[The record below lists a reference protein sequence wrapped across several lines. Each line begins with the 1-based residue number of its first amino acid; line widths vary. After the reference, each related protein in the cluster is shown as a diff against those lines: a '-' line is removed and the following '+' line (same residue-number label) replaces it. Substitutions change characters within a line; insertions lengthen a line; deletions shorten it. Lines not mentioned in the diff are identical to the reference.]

1 MGRLIPRETLGATLA
16 ILLST
21 VVLSPVAA
29 QSNTAT
35 VEGRLAK
42 LERTLNNRGLLDLL
56 QTVERLQSEVQRLR
70 GQIEEQ
76 NYAIDQLRK
85 TQRDTYVDIDQRLQ
99 NLSGQSGGMRI
110 TDANAPPPLTTVMP
124 GEAQAIA
131 GTTPPSNLELRE
143 AGGDGEALPR
153 DVDQMA
159 AATAAAAG
167 TPAAPAATAAAAG
180 TSAAAAVNPAAA
192 AGTPDAAVDTQV
204 AVVSRPSI
212 APQGPT
218 IDNEASEAAYHD
230 AFNLLKAGEYDES
243 IAAFTDF
250 LVQFPNSQYADNAQY
265 WLGETYYV
273 KREFE
278 PALVEYRKL
287 IDTYPAS
294 KKRSHAMLKIGYS
307 YHELGQV
314 DQARA
319 VLEDLRN
326 RYAGTTAARLAE
338 ERIHI
343 LAGAASN

>member
-1 MGRLIPRETLGATLA
+1 MGRLIPRGTLNTALA

-21 VVLSPVAA
+21 VVLLPVAA
-29 QSNTAT
+29 QSNSQT
-35 VEGRLAK
+35 VETRVAK
-42 LERTLNNRGLLDLL
+42 LERALNNRGLLDLL

-76 NYAIDQLRK
+76 NYTIDQLRK

-110 TDANAPPPLTTVMP
+110 TDANGVPPLTTVMP
-124 GEAQAIA
+124 GQAAAIA
-131 GTTPPSNLELRE
+131 GTTPPSNLEMRE
-143 AGGDGEALPR
+143 TSGDGETLPR
-153 DVDQMA
+153 AVEQA
-159 AATAAAAG
+159 VPTE
-167 TPAAPAATAAAAG
+167 PA
-180 TSAAAAVNPAAA
+180 S
-192 AGTPDAAVDTQV
+192 TPDVAVDTPV
-204 AVVSRPSI
+204 TVVSRASI

-218 IDNEASEAAYHD
+218 IDNEASETAYHD
-230 AFNLLKAGEYDES
+230 AFSLLKAGEYDES

-287 IDTYPAS
+287 IDTYPES

-307 YHELGQV
+307 YHELGQL

-343 LAGAASN
+343 LVNAAAN

>member
-1 MGRLIPRETLGATLA
+1 MGCRIPRRTPGATLV
-16 ILLST
+16 ILLGT
-21 VVLSPVAA
+21 VMLSPVAA
-29 QSNTAT
+29 QTNSAT
-35 VEGRLAK
+35 VESRLTK

-99 NLSGQSGGMRI
+99 NIGGQSGGMVI
-110 TDANAPPPLTTVMP
+110 TDGNGTPPLTTVMP
-124 GEAQAIA
+124 GETQAIA
-131 GTTPPSNLELRE
+131 GTAPPSNLEMRD
-143 AGGDGEALPR
+143 ADGDGDGET
-153 DVDQMA
+153 MA
-159 AATAAAAG
+159 GTTGQLAP
-167 TPAAPAATAAAAG
+167 TPAAA
-180 TSAAAAVNPAAA
+180 S
-192 AGTPDAAVDTQV
+192 GTPDTAVDNQAT
-204 AVVSRPSI
+204 VVSRASI

-218 IDNEASEAAYHD
+218 VDNEASEAAYHD
-230 AFNLLKAGEYDES
+230 AFNLLKAGSYEKS
-243 IAAFTDF
+243 IVAFTDF
-250 LVQFPNSQYADNAQY
+250 LAQFPNSQYADNAQY

-278 PALVEYRKL
+278 PAVVEYRKL

-307 YHELGQV
+307 YHELGQL

-338 ERIHI
+338 ERIQI
-343 LAGAASN
+343 LAAAAAN

>member
-1 MGRLIPRETLGATLA
+1 MGRRIPRETLSATLA

-21 VVLSPVAA
+21 AVLSPVAA
-29 QSNTAT
+29 QTNTAT

-85 TQRDTYVDIDQRLQ
+85 TQRDTYVDLDQRLQ

-110 TDANAPPPLTTVMP
+110 TDADAAPPLTTVMP

-143 AGGDGEALPR
+143 AGGDGEVLPR
-153 DVDQMA
+153 NVEPVAPTPTPALAAAAA
-159 AATAAAAG
+159 AATAA
-167 TPAAPAATAAAAG
+167 TAA
-180 TSAAAAVNPAAA
+180 
-192 AGTPDAAVDTQV
+192 TPDAAVVPQV

-243 IAAFTDF
+243 VAAFTDF

-307 YHELGQV
+307 YHELGQL

-343 LAGAASN
+343 LAGAAAN

>member
-1 MGRLIPRETLGATLA
+1 MGRRIPRGALNATLA

-21 VVLSPVAA
+21 VVLMPAAA
-29 QSNTAT
+29 QSNSET
-35 VEGRLAK
+35 VETRVAK
-42 LERTLNNRGLLDLL
+42 LERALNNRGLLDLL

-76 NYAIDQLRK
+76 NYTMEQLRK

-99 NLSGQSGGMRI
+99 NLAGQPGDLSI
-110 TDANAPPPLTTVMP
+110 TDANGTPPLTTVMP
-124 GEAQAIA
+124 GDAQAIA
-131 GTTPPSNLELRE
+131 GTAPSSNLELRDPTADGETPPRPIDE
-143 AGGDGEALPR
+143 AGPTE
-153 DVDQMA
+153 
-159 AATAAAAG
+159 
-167 TPAAPAATAAAAG
+167 PAA
-180 TSAAAAVNPAAA
+180 
-192 AGTPDAAVDTQV
+192 TPDAAVDTTV
-204 AVVSRPSI
+204 AVVSRASI

-218 IDNEASEAAYHD
+218 IDNEASEGAYHD
-230 AFNLLKAGEYDES
+230 AFSLLKAGEYDES

-250 LVQFPNSQYADNAQY
+250 LAQFPNSQYADNAQY

-307 YHELGQV
+307 YHELGEL

-343 LAGAASN
+343 LADAANN

>member
-1 MGRLIPRETLGATLA
+1 MGRRISRKTLNLMLAIVLSAVASPLVAQTAGAT
-16 ILLST
+16 IES
-21 VVLSPVAA
+21 
-29 QSNTAT
+29 
-35 VEGRLAK
+35 RLAK

-76 NYAIDQLRK
+76 NYALDQLRK
-85 TQRDTYVDIDQRLQ
+85 TQRDTYVDLDQRLQ
-99 NLSGQSGGMRI
+99 SLNGQSGGMVI
-110 TDANAPPPLTTVMP
+110 TDANGAPPLTTVMP

-131 GTTPPSNLELRE
+131 GTAPPAQLEVRE
-143 AGGDGEALPR
+143 AGADGEPISGVANP
-153 DVDQMA
+153 A
-159 AATAAAAG
+159 APPVVPGAAG
-167 TPAAPAATAAAAG
+167 TGATIETAV
-180 TSAAAAVNPAAA
+180 AAVPRA
-192 AGTPDAAVDTQV
+192 
-204 AVVSRPSI
+204 SI

-250 LVQFPNSQYADNAQY
+250 LTQFPDSQYADNAQY

-273 KREFE
+273 KRDFE

-287 IDTYPAS
+287 IETYPAS

-307 YHELGQV
+307 YHELGQL

-343 LAGAASN
+343 LASAAAN

>member
-1 MGRLIPRETLGATLA
+1 MGRRIPRETLHVTLA
-16 ILLST
+16 ILLSA
-21 VVLSPVAA
+21 VVLAPVAA
-29 QSNTAT
+29 QTNSTT
-35 VEGRLAK
+35 VESRLTK

-99 NLSGQSGGMRI
+99 NLNGQSGGMVI
-110 TDANAPPPLTTVMP
+110 TDGNGVPPLTTVMP

-131 GTTPPSNLELRE
+131 GTAPQSNLEMRD
-143 AGGDGEALPR
+143 AGGDGETMPGDANP
-153 DVDQMA
+153 VV
-159 AATAAAAG
+159 AAAAD
-167 TPAAPAATAAAAG
+167 APET
-180 TSAAAAVNPAAA
+180 
-192 AGTPDAAVDTQV
+192 AVDTTV
-204 AVVSRPSI
+204 AVASRASI

-218 IDNEASEAAYHD
+218 IDNEASEGAYHD

-287 IDTYPAS
+287 IDTYPTS

-307 YHELGQV
+307 YHELGQL

-343 LAGAASN
+343 LASAAAN

>member
-1 MGRLIPRETLGATLA
+1 MGRRIPRDTLSATLA

-110 TDANAPPPLTTVMP
+110 TDANAAPPLTTVMP

-143 AGGDGEALPR
+143 AGGDGEAPPR
-153 DVDQMA
+153 DVNQMAVAPA
-159 AATAAAAG
+159 AAT
-167 TPAAPAATAAAAG
+167 
-180 TSAAAAVNPAAA
+180 AAA

>member
-1 MGRLIPRETLGATLA
+1 MGRRIPRKTLHVSLA
-16 ILLST
+16 ILLSA
-21 VVLSPVAA
+21 VVLAPVAA
-29 QSNTAT
+29 QTNSTT
-35 VEGRLAK
+35 VESRLAK

-76 NYAIDQLRK
+76 NYTIDQLRK

-99 NLSGQSGGMRI
+99 NLSGQSGGMVI
-110 TDANAPPPLTTVMP
+110 TDGNGVPPLTTVMP
-124 GEAQAIA
+124 GGAQAIA
-131 GTTPPSNLELRE
+131 GTTPPSNLEMRE
-143 AGGDGEALPR
+143 AGGDGETMSGDANP
-153 DVDQMA
+153 V
-159 AATAAAAG
+159 
-167 TPAAPAATAAAAG
+167 APAAVA
-180 TSAAAAVNPAAA
+180 
-192 AGTPDAAVDTQV
+192 DAPETAVDTPV
-204 AVVSRPSI
+204 AVVSRASI

-218 IDNEASEAAYHD
+218 IDNEASEGAYHD

-278 PALVEYRKL
+278 PAVVEYRKL
-287 IDTYPAS
+287 IDTYPTS

-307 YHELGQV
+307 YHELGQL

-343 LAGAASN
+343 LASAAAN

>member
-1 MGRLIPRETLGATLA
+1 MGRRIPRGTLNATLA
-16 ILLST
+16 ILLTT
-21 VVLSPVAA
+21 VAQLPVAA
-29 QSNTAT
+29 QSNNET
-35 VEGRLAK
+35 VANRLAK

-76 NYAIDQLRK
+76 NYTIEQLRK

-99 NLSGQSGGMRI
+99 NLAGQPGGMRI
-110 TDANAPPPLTTVMP
+110 TDANGAPPLTTVMP
-124 GEAQAIA
+124 GQAPTIA
-131 GTTPPSNLELRE
+131 GTAPPANLEMRE
-143 AGGDGEALPR
+143 TTGDGETLPR
-153 DVDQMA
+153 IAEQAVPDES
-159 AATAAAAG
+159 AATPDSAIE
-167 TPAAPAATAAAAG
+167 TP
-180 TSAAAAVNPAAA
+180 
-192 AGTPDAAVDTQV
+192 V
-204 AVVSRPSI
+204 AVVARPSI

-218 IDNEASEAAYHD
+218 IDNEASEGAYHD
-230 AFNLLKAGEYDES
+230 AFSLLKAGEYDES

-250 LVQFPNSQYADNAQY
+250 LAQFPDSQYADNAQY

-278 PALVEYRKL
+278 PAVVEYRKL
-287 IDTYPAS
+287 IDTYPTS

-307 YHELGQV
+307 YHELGQL

-343 LAGAASN
+343 LANAATN

>member
-1 MGRLIPRETLGATLA
+1 MGRRIPRETLNATLA
-16 ILLST
+16 ILLGT
-21 VVLSPVAA
+21 VFLQPVAA
-29 QSNTAT
+29 QTNGAT
-35 VEGRLAK
+35 VESRVAK

-99 NLSGQSGGMRI
+99 NLSGQSGGMEI
-110 TDANAPPPLTTVMP
+110 TDTNGAPPLTTVMP

-131 GTTPPSNLELRE
+131 GTAPPSNLEIRE
-143 AGGDGEALPR
+143 AGGDDEAMPG
-153 DVDQMA
+153 DGSQA
-159 AATAAAAG
+159 
-167 TPAAPAATAAAAG
+167 
-180 TSAAAAVNPAAA
+180 AAAAV
-192 AGTPDAAVDTQV
+192 AGAPDTAVDTPV
-204 AVVSRPSI
+204 AVVSRASI

-218 IDNEASEAAYHD
+218 IDNEASELAYHD
-230 AFNLLKAGEYDES
+230 AFNLLKSGEYDES

-278 PALVEYRKL
+278 PAVVEYRKL

-307 YHELGQV
+307 YHELGQI

-343 LAGAASN
+343 LAAATAN

>member
-1 MGRLIPRETLGATLA
+1 MGRRIPRETLNATLA

-21 VVLSPVAA
+21 VVLAPAAA
-29 QSNTAT
+29 QTNSTT
-35 VEGRLAK
+35 VESRLAK

-99 NLSGQSGGMRI
+99 NLSGQSGGMVI
-110 TDANAPPPLTTVMP
+110 TDGNGVPPLTTVMP

-131 GTTPPSNLELRE
+131 GTAPPSNLEMRE
-143 AGGDGEALPR
+143 AGSDGETMPGEANPVAPEAVA
-153 DVDQMA
+153 DA
-159 AATAAAAG
+159 PE
-167 TPAAPAATAAAAG
+167 TP
-180 TSAAAAVNPAAA
+180 
-192 AGTPDAAVDTQV
+192 VDTQV
-204 AVVSRPSI
+204 ALVSRASI

-218 IDNEASEAAYHD
+218 IDNEASEGAYHD

-250 LVQFPNSQYADNAQY
+250 LVQFPNSQFADNAQY

-307 YHELGQV
+307 YHELGQL

-343 LAGAASN
+343 LASAAAN

>member
-1 MGRLIPRETLGATLA
+1 V
-16 ILLST
+16 LL
-21 VVLSPVAA
+21 PVAA
-29 QSNTAT
+29 QSNSQT
-35 VEGRLAK
+35 VETRVAK
-42 LERTLNNRGLLDLL
+42 LERALNNRGLLDLL

-76 NYAIDQLRK
+76 NYTIDQLRK

-110 TDANAPPPLTTVMP
+110 TDANGVPPLTTVMP
-124 GEAQAIA
+124 GQAAAIA
-131 GTTPPSNLELRE
+131 GTTPPSNLEMRE
-143 AGGDGEALPR
+143 TSGDGETLPR
-153 DVDQMA
+153 AVEQA
-159 AATAAAAG
+159 VPTE
-167 TPAAPAATAAAAG
+167 PA
-180 TSAAAAVNPAAA
+180 S
-192 AGTPDAAVDTQV
+192 TPDVAVDTPV
-204 AVVSRPSI
+204 TVVSRASI

-218 IDNEASEAAYHD
+218 IDNEASETAYHD
-230 AFNLLKAGEYDES
+230 AFSLLKAGEYDES

-287 IDTYPAS
+287 IDTYPES

-307 YHELGQV
+307 YHELGQL

-343 LAGAASN
+343 LVNAAAN

>member
-1 MGRLIPRETLGATLA
+1 MGCRNPRGTLNAALA
-16 ILLST
+16 IVLSA
-21 VVLSPVAA
+21 VVLLPAAA
-29 QSNTAT
+29 QSTSQT
-35 VEGRLAK
+35 VETRVAK
-42 LERTLNNRGLLDLL
+42 LERALNNRGLLDLL
-56 QTVERLQSEVQRLR
+56 QTVERLQSEVQSLR

-76 NYAIDQLRK
+76 NYTIDQLRK
-85 TQRDTYVDIDQRLQ
+85 TQRETYVDIDQRLQ
-99 NLSGQSGGMRI
+99 NLAGQPAGLSI
-110 TDANAPPPLTTVMP
+110 TDANGAPPLTTVMP

-131 GTTPPSNLELRE
+131 GTAPPSNLEMRE
-143 AGGDGEALPR
+143 TTDGGESLPR
-153 DVDQMA
+153 MADQ
-159 AATAAAAG
+159 AG
-167 TPAAPAATAAAAG
+167 PAEPAA
-180 TSAAAAVNPAAA
+180 
-192 AGTPDAAVDTQV
+192 TPDAAVDTPV
-204 AVVSRPSI
+204 AVVARASI

-218 IDNEASEAAYHD
+218 VDNEASEGAYHD
-230 AFNLLKAGEYDES
+230 AFSLLKAGEYDES

-250 LVQFPNSQYADNAQY
+250 LAQFPNSQYADNAQY

-307 YHELGQV
+307 YHELGQL

-343 LAGAASN
+343 LASAAAN